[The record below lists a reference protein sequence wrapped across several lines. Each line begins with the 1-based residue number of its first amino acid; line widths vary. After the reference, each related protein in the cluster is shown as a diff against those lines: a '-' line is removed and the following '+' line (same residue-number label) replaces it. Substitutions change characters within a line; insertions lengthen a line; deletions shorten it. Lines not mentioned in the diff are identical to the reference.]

1 MRYKKLG
8 NSEIEISVVGL
19 GAWAI
24 GGDSNWGESDDNMS
38 IRTIHEAY
46 DLGITLVDTAPAY
59 GLGHSE
65 EVVGKALKGRRSDFV
80 LETKCGLVWDGGD
93 GSVLMSRDGVT
104 LLRNLS
110 AKSLRKQI
118 EESLSRLDTDYIDI
132 FVTHWQSIPPFK
144 YAIEETMGALNEFVK
159 EGKIRAIGISNV
171 TPEEVDEY
179 CKYGTISLIQQKFSM
194 LDRTHEKTLMPK
206 AKEHG
211 LTFQAYSPLERGI
224 LTGKVTMDT
233 PIKGIAKKGI
243 KWFEL
248 ENRAKVL
255 AVLDK
260 FEPICKKYNCSLTN
274 LAIAWTAAQMD
285 NMNVLCGARKVDQ
298 VADNAKGGDI
308 VLEQVDLDFINN
320 AVAPLIAE

>member
-8 NSEIEISVVGL
+8 NSDIKVSVVSL

-24 GGDSNWGESDDNMS
+24 GGDSNWGASDDDQS
-38 IRTIHEAY
+38 IKTIHEARS
-46 DLGITLVDTAPAY
+46 LGINLVDTAPAY

-65 EVVGKALKGRRSDFV
+65 EVVGKALKGRRDEFV

-118 EESLSRLDTDYIDI
+118 ENSLTRLGTDYIDI

-144 YAIEETMGALNEFVK
+144 YAIEETMGALNDFIK

-179 CKYGTISLIQQKFSM
+179 CKFGKISIIQQKFSM
-194 LDRTHEKTLMPK
+194 LDRTHEMTLMPK

-211 LTFQAYSPLERGI
+211 ITFQAYSPLERGI
-224 LTGKVTMDT
+224 LTGKVRMETQT
-233 PIKGIAKKGI
+233 VGLAKNGI
-243 KWFEL
+243 KWYQP
-248 ENRAKVL
+248 ENREKIL
-255 AVLDK
+255 AVLDS
-260 FEPICKKYNCSLTN
+260 FGPICTKYDCSLTN

-298 VADNAKGGDI
+298 VADNARGGDI
-308 VLEQVDLDFINN
+308 VLEQADLDFINA
-320 AVAPLIAE
+320 AVAPLIG

>member
-8 NSEIEISVVGL
+8 NSDIDVSVVSL

-24 GGDSNWGESDDNMS
+24 GGDSNWGASDDDMS
-38 IRTIHEAY
+38 IRTIHEAHN
-46 DLGITLVDTAPAY
+46 LGITLLDTAPAY

-80 LETKCGLVWDGGD
+80 LSTKCGLVWDGGE
-93 GSVLMSRDGVT
+93 GSILMSRDGVT

-110 AKSLRKQI
+110 AKSVRKQLV
-118 EESLSRLDTDYIDI
+118 ESLKRLQTDYIDI
-132 FVTHWQSIPPFK
+132 FITHWQATEPFLVP
-144 YAIEETMGALNEFVK
+144 IEETMGALNEFVR

-171 TPEEVDEY
+171 TADQIDEY
-179 CKYGTISLIQQKFSM
+179 SKFGKIALIQQKYSM

-206 AKEHG
+206 CKEHG
-211 LTFQAYSPLERGI
+211 ITFQAYSPLERGI
-224 LTGKVTMDT
+224 LTGKVRMDT
-233 PIKGIAKKGI
+233 QVVGLAKGGI
-243 KWFEL
+243 KWYQPEH
-248 ENRAKVL
+248 RAKL
-255 AVLDK
+255 LEVLDGFK
-260 FEPICKKYNCSLTN
+260 PICDKYNCTLTN

-308 VLEQVDLDFINN
+308 VLEQADIDAMNA
-320 AVAPLIAE
+320 AVAAIL